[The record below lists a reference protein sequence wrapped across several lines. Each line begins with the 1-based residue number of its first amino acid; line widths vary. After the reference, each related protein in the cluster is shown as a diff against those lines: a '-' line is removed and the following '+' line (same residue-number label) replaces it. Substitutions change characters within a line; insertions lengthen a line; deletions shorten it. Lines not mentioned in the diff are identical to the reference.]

1 MRLLFFIREGI
12 INGKEGVLMILDVL
26 YDSYIDG
33 LRLLPFLFLTYLAME
48 CMEHWTGGK
57 IQEVIRKSGKAGPAI
72 GGLLGIF
79 PQCGFSA
86 AAANLYAGKVIT
98 LGTLLAV
105 FLSTSD
111 EMLPIMISENAGISL
126 IAKILTAK
134 LVCAAAVGFLADIL
148 LFGKEEPQ
156 IEHFC
161 EKHHCHCEKGIWR
174 SAASH
179 TWKIFLYII
188 AVSVVLNA
196 VIATIGE
203 DRMASLVL
211 DRPVLGLFAA
221 ALVGMIPNCAAS
233 VVLTHLYL
241 EGVLGAGPLL
251 AGLLSGSGVGY
262 LVLLRVNEDRRENL
276 RIFALLYGVGVAAGA
291 VVEMLG
297 VRF

>member
-1 MRLLFFIREGI
+1 ME
-12 INGKEGVLMILDVL
+12 MILDVI
-26 YDSYIDG
+26 YDTLIDG
-33 LRLLPFLFLTYLAME
+33 LRILPFLFLTYLAME
-48 CMEHWTGGK
+48 CLEHWTGGRM
-57 IQEVIRKSGKAGPAI
+57 QEIVRKSGKAGPAI

-126 IAKILTAK
+126 IVRILLTK
-134 LVCAAAVGFLADIL
+134 LIFAVAVGFLADV
-148 LFGKEEPQ
+148 LFPKKGEPQ
-156 IEHFC
+156 IGHFC

-174 SAASH
+174 SAANH
-179 TWKIFLYII
+179 TWKIFLYLL
-188 AVSVVLNA
+188 AVSLILNY
-196 VIATIGE
+196 VIAAIGE
-203 DRMASLVL
+203 DTMASFISN
-211 DRPVLGLFAA
+211 RPVLGLFAA
-221 ALVGMIPNCAAS
+221 AIVGMIPNCASS

-241 EGVLGAGPLL
+241 GGVLGAGPLF
-251 AGLLSGSGVGY
+251 AGLLAGSGVGY
-262 LVLLRVNEDRRENL
+262 LVLLRVNEDKKDNL

-291 VVEMLG
+291 VVEVLG